1 MNIALLVALPLFLY
15 FVMIRPQARKTR
27 EHRAMVSSITKGD
40 EVVTSG
46 GLAGRVNSVGESYV
60 SLEIADNVTIKV
72 LKSSVTTVLPKGA
85 LKNL

>member
-72 LKSSVTTVLPKGA
+72 LKSAVTTVLPKGA